1 MRRAAGLDRPEQV
14 ANPPVMTKVTKARAS
29 RTGRRQPA
37 SQSGSPGPD
46 VGRQVDLEGPLAH
59 GPRSSQRLRL
69 QDIAGTAGVSEATVS
84 RVLNDK
90 PGVAK
95 DTRHAVLTAL
105 DLLGYER
112 PRKLQKLRSGLVGLI
127 VPELTNPVFPAFVQ
141 VIEGALVQE
150 DYTPI
155 LCTMT
160 AGGVPEN
167 EYIDMLMERGVNG
180 IIFVSG
186 MHADTSQDHSRYAA
200 LVQSGLPIVLVN
212 GYLEGLPVTSIS
224 ADEEAAVRIAISH
237 LIALGHRRI
246 GLATGPLRYRPSSQ
260 KREAFVRAMREMA
273 QVDASE
279 LVEVSFYTV
288 EGGRAAALRLLDSN
302 VTAIVCSNDL
312 MALGAV
318 RAVQSRGLNVP
329 RHVSVIGYDDS
340 FFISFTE
347 PPLTSVRQP
356 VRAMGEAAVSAILA
370 ELRGVPIPHGDLL
383 FHPELVVRGSTGPT
397 PALPVASGAA
407 AL

>member
-1 MRRAAGLDRPEQV
+1 M
-14 ANPPVMTKVTKARAS
+14 
-29 RTGRRQPA
+29 QPA
-37 SQSGSPGPD
+37 RMRHVSKTDTSAPAVVRGAEDQGPMAD
-46 VGRQVDLEGPLAH
+46 GPH
-59 GPRSSQRLRL
+59 STQRLRL
-69 QDIAGTAGVSEATVS
+69 QDIAGVAGVSEATVS

-112 PRKLQKLRSGLVGLI
+112 PRKLQKHRSGLLGLI

-180 IIFVSG
+180 IVFVSG
-186 MHADTSQDHSRYAA
+186 MHADTSQDHSRYSA

-224 ADEEAAVRIAISH
+224 ADEEAAVRTALGH

-260 KREAFVRAMREMA
+260 KRDAFVRAMREMA
-273 QVDASE
+273 QVDASD

-302 VTAIVCSNDL
+302 VTAIVCANDL
-312 MALGAV
+312 MALGAM
-318 RAVQSRGLNVP
+318 RAVQSRGLTVP
-329 RHVSVIGYDDS
+329 GQVSVIGYDDS
-340 FFISFTE
+340 FFISFTD
-347 PPLTSVRQP
+347 PPLTTVRQP

-383 FHPELVVRGSTGPT
+383 FHPELVVRGSTGPP
-397 PALPVASGAA
+397 PALPVASGQPV
-407 AL
+407 L

>member
-1 MRRAAGLDRPEQV
+1 VKQAPDRGPPEAGSVPR
-14 ANPPVMTKVTKARAS
+14 VMTKGKNPQASGHARRQRAS
-29 RTGRRQPA
+29 QV
-37 SQSGSPGPD
+37 GSPVVRQAGPESP
-46 VGRQVDLEGPLAH
+46 RPNGPS
-59 GPRSSQRLRL
+59 SSQRPRL
-69 QDIAGTAGVSEATVS
+69 QDIADIAGVSEATVS

-112 PRKLQKLRSGLVGLI
+112 PRKLEKRRSGLVGLI

-180 IIFVSG
+180 IVFVSG
-186 MHADTSQDHSRYAA
+186 MHADTSQDHSRYTA

-237 LIALGHRRI
+237 LIALGHRSI

-260 KREAFVRAMREMA
+260 KRDAFLRAMREMA
-273 QVDASE
+273 EVDASE

-318 RAVQSRGLNVP
+318 RAVQSRGLRVP
-329 RHVSVIGYDDS
+329 SQVSVIGYDDS

-347 PPLTSVRQP
+347 PPLTTVRQP

-383 FHPELVVRGSTGPT
+383 FHPELVVRGSTGPA
-397 PALPVASGAA
+397 PVLPLASGAA